1 MQEWHRCPDGSFF
14 DMSGGRSW
22 TCCLGFSPKSPVWG
36 IYRRGVRRQNEAIQA
51 AGCLNSLTPSRS
63 VRSRF
68 LWLHP
73 AVVTVIQTLQPFFV
87 TTLPLMKSKL
97 GIIAIASI
105 LSACAAPARYDY
117 VKEGASDFQRTDA
130 MSECSYQIRLN
141 KTAAAEQQA
150 LLKLCMQGKGYR
162 LKRVN

>member
-1 MQEWHRCPDGSFF
+1 
-14 DMSGGRSW
+14 
-22 TCCLGFSPKSPVWG
+22 
-36 IYRRGVRRQNEAIQA
+36 
-51 AGCLNSLTPSRS
+51 
-63 VRSRF
+63 
-68 LWLHP
+68 
-73 AVVTVIQTLQPFFV
+73 
-87 TTLPLMKSKL
+87 MKSKL

-105 LSACAAPARYDY
+105 LSACAAPVRYEY

-141 KTAAAEQQA
+141 KTPSIEQEA